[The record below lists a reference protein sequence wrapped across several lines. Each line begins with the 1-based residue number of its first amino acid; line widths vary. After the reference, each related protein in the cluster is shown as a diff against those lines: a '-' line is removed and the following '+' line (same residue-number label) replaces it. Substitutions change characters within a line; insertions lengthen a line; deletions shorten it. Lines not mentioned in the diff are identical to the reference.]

1 MTKLIRVLDD
11 YSEFKLNFS
20 IGSHNVILFED
31 DRLKINLIKLI
42 FNMCER
48 NLRSTPYVISG
59 FNLKPY
65 LNLFD
70 NIYDKL
76 SIDLN
81 IKSHHKLTFI
91 RYCEIF
97 EFKNFNSEFYLLNNF
112 DKLKSMFIVSLFSG
126 NEVVL
131 FDNAYSL
138 EVGDYVEFILDL
150 VKKFN
155 LFSNRVFIEI
165 KKASHSLN

>member
-42 FNMCER
+42 FYMSEK

-76 SIDLN
+76 SIDLD
-81 IKSHHKLTFI
+81 IKSHHKLTLI
-91 RYCEIF
+91 QYCDIF
-97 EFKNFNSEFYLLNNF
+97 DFKNFNSEFYLLNNF
-112 DKLKSMFIVSLFSG
+112 DKLKSIFIISLFSRSK
-126 NEVVL
+126 VIL
-131 FDNAYSL
+131 FENVYSL
-138 EVGDYVEFILDL
+138 EVRTYVKFIMDL
-150 VKKFN
+150 VEKFN
-155 LFSNRVFIEI
+155 LFSDRVFIEM
-165 KKASHSLN
+165 KKQVIV

>member
-11 YSEFKLNFS
+11 YFEFKLDFY

-31 DRLKINLIKLI
+31 DRLKINFIKLI

-48 NLRSTPYVISG
+48 NLKSIPYVVSG

-76 SIDLN
+76 SIDLD
-81 IKSHHKLTFI
+81 IKSHHKLTI
-91 RYCEIF
+91 IQYCDIF
-97 EFKNFNSEFYLLNNF
+97 GFKNFNREFHLLNNF
-112 DKLKSMFIVSLFSG
+112 DRLKSMFIVSLFSS

-131 FDNAYSL
+131 FDNTYSL
-138 EVGDYVEFILDL
+138 EIRDYVEFILDV

-155 LFSNRVFIEI
+155 LFSDRVFIEI
-165 KKASHSLN
+165 KKASHI

>member
-42 FNMCER
+42 FYMSEK
-48 NLRSTPYVISG
+48 NLRSTPYVISD

-76 SIDLN
+76 SIDLD
-81 IKSHHKLTFI
+81 IKSHHKLTLI
-91 RYCEIF
+91 QYCDIF
-97 EFKNFNSEFYLLNNF
+97 DFKNFNSEFYLLNNF
-112 DKLKSMFIVSLFSG
+112 DKLKSMFIVSLFSRSK
-126 NEVVL
+126 VIL
-131 FDNAYSL
+131 FENVYSL
-138 EVGDYVEFILDL
+138 EVRTYVKFIMDL
-150 VKKFN
+150 VEKFN
-155 LFSNRVFIEI
+155 LFSDRVFIEM
-165 KKASHSLN
+165 KKQVIV

>member
-76 SIDLN
+76 SIDLD
-81 IKSHHKLTFI
+81 IKSHHKLTLI
-91 RYCEIF
+91 QYCDIF
-97 EFKNFNSEFYLLNNF
+97 DFKNFNSEFYLLNNF
-112 DKLKSMFIVSLFSG
+112 DKLKSIFIISLFSRSK
-126 NEVVL
+126 VIL
-131 FDNAYSL
+131 FENVYSL
-138 EVGDYVEFILDL
+138 EVRTYVKFIMDL
-150 VKKFN
+150 VEKFN
-155 LFSNRVFIEI
+155 LFSDRVFIEM
-165 KKASHSLN
+165 KKQVIV

>member
-76 SIDLN
+76 SIDLD
-81 IKSHHKLTFI
+81 IKSHHKLTLI
-91 RYCEIF
+91 QYCDIF
-97 EFKNFNSEFYLLNNF
+97 DFKNFNSEFYLLNNF
-112 DKLKSMFIVSLFSG
+112 DKLKSMFIVSLFSRSK
-126 NEVVL
+126 VIL
-131 FDNAYSL
+131 FENVYSL
-138 EVGDYVEFILDL
+138 EVRTYVKFIMDL
-150 VKKFN
+150 VEKFN
-155 LFSNRVFIEI
+155 LFSDRVFIEM
-165 KKASHSLN
+165 KKQVIV

>member
-76 SIDLN
+76 SIDLD
-81 IKSHHKLTFI
+81 IKSHHKLTLI
-91 RYCEIF
+91 QYCDIF
-97 EFKNFNSEFYLLNNF
+97 DFKNFNSEFYLLNNF
-112 DKLKSMFIVSLFSG
+112 DKLKSIFIVSLFSRSK
-126 NEVVL
+126 VIL
-131 FDNAYSL
+131 FENVYSL
-138 EVGDYVEFILDL
+138 EVRTYVKFIMDL
-150 VKKFN
+150 VEKFN
-155 LFSNRVFIEI
+155 LFSDRVFIEM
-165 KKASHSLN
+165 KKQVIV

>member
-42 FNMCER
+42 FYMSEK

-76 SIDLN
+76 SIDLD
-81 IKSHHKLTFI
+81 IKSHHKLTLI
-91 RYCEIF
+91 QYCDIF
-97 EFKNFNSEFYLLNNF
+97 DFKNFNSEFYLLNNF
-112 DKLKSMFIVSLFSG
+112 DKLKSMFIVSLFSRSK
-126 NEVVL
+126 VIL
-131 FDNAYSL
+131 FENVYSL
-138 EVGDYVEFILDL
+138 EVRTYVKFIMDL
-150 VKKFN
+150 VEKFN
-155 LFSNRVFIEI
+155 LFSDRVFIEM
-165 KKASHSLN
+165 KKQVIV

>member
-42 FNMCER
+42 FNMSEK

-76 SIDLN
+76 SIDLD
-81 IKSHHKLTFI
+81 IESHHKLTLI
-91 RYCEIF
+91 QYCDIF
-97 EFKNFNSEFYLLNNF
+97 DFKNFNSEFYLLNNF
-112 DKLKSMFIVSLFSG
+112 DKLKSIFIVSLFSRSK
-126 NEVVL
+126 VIL
-131 FDNAYSL
+131 FENVYSL
-138 EVGDYVEFILDL
+138 EVRTYVKFIMDL
-150 VKKFN
+150 VEKFN
-155 LFSNRVFIEI
+155 LFSDRVFIEM
-165 KKASHSLN
+165 KKQVIV

>member
-20 IGSHNVILFED
+20 IGSHSVILFED

-42 FNMCER
+42 FNMSEK

-76 SIDLN
+76 SIDLD
-81 IKSHHKLTFI
+81 IKSHHKLTLI
-91 RYCEIF
+91 QYCDIF
-97 EFKNFNSEFYLLNNF
+97 DFKNFNSEFYLLNNF
-112 DKLKSMFIVSLFSG
+112 DKLKSIFIVSLFSRSK
-126 NEVVL
+126 VIL
-131 FDNAYSL
+131 FENVYSL
-138 EVGDYVEFILDL
+138 EVRTYVKFIMDL
-150 VKKFN
+150 VEKFN
-155 LFSNRVFIEI
+155 LFSDRVFIEM
-165 KKASHSLN
+165 KKQVIV

>member
-11 YSEFKLNFS
+11 CSEFKLNFS

-42 FNMCER
+42 FNMCEK

-76 SIDLN
+76 SIDLD
-81 IKSHHKLTFI
+81 IKSHHKLTLI
-91 RYCEIF
+91 QYCDIF
-97 EFKNFNSEFYLLNNF
+97 DFKNFNSEFYLLNNF
-112 DKLKSMFIVSLFSG
+112 DKLKSMFIVSLFSRSK
-126 NEVVL
+126 VIL
-131 FDNAYSL
+131 FENVYSL
-138 EVGDYVEFILDL
+138 EVRTYVKFIMDL
-150 VKKFN
+150 VEKFN
-155 LFSNRVFIEI
+155 LFSDRVFIEM
-165 KKASHSLN
+165 KKQVIV

>member
-42 FNMCER
+42 FYMSEK

-76 SIDLN
+76 SIDLD
-81 IKSHHKLTFI
+81 IKSHHKLTLI
-91 RYCEIF
+91 QYCDIF
-97 EFKNFNSEFYLLNNF
+97 DFKNFNSEFYLLNNF
-112 DKLKSMFIVSLFSG
+112 DKLKSIFIVSLFSRSK
-126 NEVVL
+126 VIL
-131 FDNAYSL
+131 FENVYSL
-138 EVGDYVEFILDL
+138 EVRTYVKFIMDL
-150 VKKFN
+150 VEKFN
-155 LFSNRVFIEI
+155 LFSDRVFIEM
-165 KKASHSLN
+165 KKQVIV

>member
-42 FNMCER
+42 FNMSEK

-76 SIDLN
+76 SIDLD
-81 IKSHHKLTFI
+81 IKSHHKLTLI
-91 RYCEIF
+91 QYCDIF
-97 EFKNFNSEFYLLNNF
+97 DFKNFNSEFYLLNNF
-112 DKLKSMFIVSLFSG
+112 DKLKSIFIVSLFSRSK
-126 NEVVL
+126 VIL
-131 FDNAYSL
+131 FENVYSL
-138 EVGDYVEFILDL
+138 EVRTYVKFIMDL
-150 VKKFN
+150 VEKFN
-155 LFSNRVFIEI
+155 LFSDRVFIEM
-165 KKASHSLN
+165 KKQVIV